1 MLGLAESSS
10 ECFREIEISCFLV
23 SSAFNNIIFALKWC
37 PQNQMYILC
46 SCFYFLYW
54 QLLIWTIH
62 TWWVYCY
69 RPELGCVVR
78 VLWLKLLSIPRILVV
93 VSYSDCCLGLPV
105 SVWLSLWGHSLTFLN
120 LLPVRFILNKLMC
133 NLNLIQPQNRMWI
146 KKMKTG
152 QKTSNICKDL
162 IFLMAQNSI

>member
-1 MLGLAESSS
+1 MALWVWLIRPMLGLAESSS
-10 ECFREIEISCFLV
+10 ACFREIEISCFLV

-46 SCFYFLYW
+46 GCFYFLYW
-54 QLLIWTIH
+54 QLLIWTVH

-69 RPELGCVVR
+69 GPELGCVVR
-78 VLWLKLLSIPRILVV
+78 VFWLKLLSIPRILVV
-93 VSYSDCCLGLPV
+93 FGFLQWLLFGPPCVF
-105 SVWLSLWGHSLTFLN
+105 VWLSLWGHSLTFLN

-146 KKMKTG
+146 KNENRPK
-152 QKTSNICKDL
+152 N
-162 IFLMAQNSI
+162 F